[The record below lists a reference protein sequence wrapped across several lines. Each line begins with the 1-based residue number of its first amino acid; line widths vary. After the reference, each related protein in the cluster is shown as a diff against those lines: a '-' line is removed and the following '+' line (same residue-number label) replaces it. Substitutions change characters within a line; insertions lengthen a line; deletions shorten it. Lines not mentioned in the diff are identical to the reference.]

1 MRSASVSLP
10 IVAPRSKT
18 RSDRSGRVTPKARPA
33 SGRYT
38 PPIPREIRRSP
49 RWYPWMLLG
58 LLLFGV
64 ILIVLNYVNALPSSP
79 TNWYTL
85 GGLICILTGALLS
98 TRYR

>member
-1 MRSASVSLP
+1 LP
-10 IVAPRSKT
+10 TVAPRPKT
-18 RSDRSGRVTPKARPA
+18 SSERAGRVTPKGRPS

-38 PPIPREIRRSP
+38 PPIPRQIRRSP

-58 LLLFGV
+58 LLLLGV
-64 ILIVLNYVNALPSSP
+64 LLIVLNYVNALPSSP

-85 GGLICILTGALLS
+85 GGLVCILTGALLS